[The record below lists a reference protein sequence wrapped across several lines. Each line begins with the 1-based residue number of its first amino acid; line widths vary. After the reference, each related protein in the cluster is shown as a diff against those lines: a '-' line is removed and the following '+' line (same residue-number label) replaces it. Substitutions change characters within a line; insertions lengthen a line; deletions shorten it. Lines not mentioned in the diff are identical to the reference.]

1 MDLMDLMEF
10 YGIQVRMKIKRDR
23 EEAGRLGRPGRPVSW
38 EEGKLGGLGAAKLR
52 RWGLGG
58 QEVQEA
64 RGRRKLGCCM
74 ANCEAGRVRS
84 WCGCGERGAP
94 KLDPKWAPKWAPK
107 WGPKIHSI

>member
-1 MDLMDLMEF
+1 MESSTE
-10 YGIQVRMKIKRDR
+10 YSHGSNGVPRDSSYNENQAGSR
-23 EEAGRLGRPGRPVSW
+23 RSGRLGRPRRPVSW

-94 KLDPKWAPKWAPK
+94 KLDPKWAPK
-107 WGPKIHSI
+107 